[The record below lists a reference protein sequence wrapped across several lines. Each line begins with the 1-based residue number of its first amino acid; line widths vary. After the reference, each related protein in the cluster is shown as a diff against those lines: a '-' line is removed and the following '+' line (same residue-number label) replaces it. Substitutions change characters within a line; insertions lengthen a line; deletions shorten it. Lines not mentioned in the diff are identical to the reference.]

1 MEFFS
6 EIYSAYYRA
15 VSEILK
21 QKRVSLKNAVQII
34 KEKAFSESDFFII
47 PKLKSDDVWRFAE
60 FKNNEF
66 ISKLENLPFMPVTAL
81 EKRWIK
87 SVLNDEKAYL
97 FLDKS
102 EIERISS
109 RLEDIKPLYD
119 NRYYHFFDMFLDG
132 DNFSDEKYIKNF
144 RIILKAIKERRILY
158 INYISGKN
166 NSLSG
171 TFLPFS
177 IEFSAKNNKFRV
189 YTIFIRRNHTYRICV
204 MNISRIIKI
213 IPTDRICPVEADMK
227 KIIKSCQ
234 CTQPVEIII
243 YPQRNAVE
251 RFMMEFADCQKTA
264 EFDKQTGVCRI
275 SLWFDQKDET
285 EILIKLLSFGP
296 VIKVKESHRLNELC
310 KRRVIRQNNLMKK
323 YNQPEK

>member
-6 EIYSAYYRA
+6 EIYSSYYRA

-21 QKRVSLKNAVQII
+21 HKKISLKNAVQII
-34 KEKAFSESDFFII
+34 KEKAFIESDFFII

-66 ISKLENLPFMPVTAL
+66 ISKLENLPFMPITVL

-87 SVLNDEKAYL
+87 SVLNDEKALL

-102 EIERISS
+102 EIESINS
-109 RLEDIKPLYD
+109 RLGDIEPLYD
-119 NRYYHFFDMFLDG
+119 NRYYHFFDIFLDG
-132 DNFSDEKYIKNF
+132 DNFADEKYIENF
-144 RIILKAIKERRILY
+144 RILLKAIKERRILH
-158 INYISGKN
+158 IDYISGKDN
-166 NSLSG
+166 RLFGN
-171 TFLPFS
+171 FMPFS

-189 YTIFIRRNHTYRICV
+189 YTIFIRKKRSCKICI
-204 MNISRIIKI
+204 MNISRIAKI
-213 IPTDRICPVEADMK
+213 IPTDRIYPFETDMK

-234 CTQPVEIII
+234 CTESVEIII

-251 RFMMEFADCQKTA
+251 RFMMEFADCQKTT
-264 EFDKQTGVCRI
+264 EFDKKTGICRVW
-275 SLWFDQKDET
+275 LWFDRKDET

-296 VIKVKESHRLNELC
+296 VIKIKESCRLNELC
-310 KRRVIRQNNLMKK
+310 RRRVIRQNNLMKK
-323 YNQPEK
+323 YNQSEK